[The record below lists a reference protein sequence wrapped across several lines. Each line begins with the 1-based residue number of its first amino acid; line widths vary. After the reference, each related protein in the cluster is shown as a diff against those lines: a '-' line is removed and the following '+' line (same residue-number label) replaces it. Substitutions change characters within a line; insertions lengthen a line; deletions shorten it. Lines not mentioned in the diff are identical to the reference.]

1 MASDKIIY
9 YDKEFITKFEELKT
23 VLETEDRPKI
33 YQFLLKEFQFIFK
46 LNQYY
51 WKQIAESNAREF
63 LEEEEEIRRELMR
76 PLSHRQYRMIERSF
90 SPWLEEEELVI
101 WSIWDFLHDNDR
113 IYHKKVMS
121 SAEVGGCSMIL
132 ENVYGCLARTKNN
145 NK

>member
-63 LEEEEEIRRELMR
+63 LEEEEEISQGHIRNAPALDLR
-76 PLSHRQYRMIERSF
+76 LSFQT
-90 SPWLEEEELVI
+90 
-101 WSIWDFLHDNDR
+101 
-113 IYHKKVMS
+113 
-121 SAEVGGCSMIL
+121 A
-132 ENVYGCLARTKNN
+132 
-145 NK
+145 